1 VNTAY
6 FNNSLKTVA
15 MQFSLNIRYKK
26 YRYFMSVTVA
36 REQHEGSTRCRIA
49 DSVATDPWRVA
60 AVLQTTGALSVVSFG
75 KKQT

>member
-1 VNTAY
+1 
-6 FNNSLKTVA
+6 
-15 MQFSLNIRYKK
+15 MQFSLNIRYRK

-36 REQHEGSTRCRIA
+36 REQYEGGTGCRKA
-49 DSVATDPWRVA
+49 DSAATDPWLAA